1 MELQSDKQ
9 ALDLINGFTL
19 IEGIHRNTKLETSKY
34 SIDLI
39 MNKGIMYLIR
49 RYEHDYGK
57 ARAKML

>member
-1 MELQSDKQ
+1 MFKMNK
-9 ALDLINGFTL
+9 NGFTL
-19 IEGIHRNTKLETSKY
+19 IEGMHRNTKLETSKY

-39 MNKGIMYLIR
+39 MNKGIMCLIR